1 MKILWL
7 NIKVIKFW
15 YTYMV
20 AMFVLCNS
28 FHPENYNV
36 LRDPPYISCTNDA
49 KKRLKVNWTTVPKHL
64 RFQRLVFFF
73 HSRPI
78 QNKNGS
84 ESENGKLFEFF
95 IRPQSCFPALLDT
108 TKPKLTF
115 LVVRVARKANILFK
129 NEPEICLKN
138 VVRRLKIELS
148 GKIYFHVIIFA

>member
-1 MKILWL
+1 M
-7 NIKVIKFW
+7 
-15 YTYMV
+15 
-20 AMFVLCNS
+20 
-28 FHPENYNV
+28 
-36 LRDPPYISCTNDA
+36 R

-64 RFQRLVFFF
+64 RFQKLVFFIAVL
-73 HSRPI
+73 SKT
-78 QNKNGS
+78 KNGS
-84 ESENGKLFEFF
+84 ESENGKLYEFF

-115 LVVRVARKANILFK
+115 LVVRVARKANTLFK